1 MKRTFQSLN
10 LGLLL
15 LGSTSLLGCAAD
27 SSSDEEECLP
37 GDIDCA
43 PDDVGGKGDGFGGN
57 NDPARVSS
65 RLNYRLAELPKKGDR
80 STPVWKDQYPE
91 AVGKSAPAW
100 ADTYWPTSEG
110 SHNNRWQGSTKK
122 SPLELY
128 DAAYNNA
135 PGCAEYPSAFYGAG
149 AKAEW
154 DRYYQCAGPAA
165 KWQSQVFQGGGEM
178 HDGIDNDGDGK
189 VDEYG
194 DDGIDGIAG
203 WWGTCHAWSPAS
215 QMVPEPQH
223 AVTVNGQKF
232 ETGDIK
238 ALAQNAFDSTSAIM
252 VGGRCNQKEI
262 EHGPTG
268 SQNSDCRGVNP
279 GALHVIMT
287 NFLGL
292 SNAALVEDRT
302 ANYEVW
308 NQPVMGYDVTKQ
320 AKITAKNAN
329 TCVGATG
336 DTWTYNTAAKEL
348 YEVRM
353 TVKYLTEGSASTRP
367 LGSRDNIRTDDYH
380 YILEL
385 SSAGKILGGRYC
397 ADTENNPIDF
407 LWAPTGRFS
416 PSNPN
421 VSVTKVKELIAK
433 SVAAEGGGGTG
444 PAKEFTGTG
453 GAIPDN
459 DPAGASVDIAVTG
472 VTAGAGL
479 TVTLDIQHTYRGD
492 LAVDLYRDGTKVKAL
507 ANHTGG
513 GTDNIT
519 ESFVLSP
526 AEVGTANGTWTLK
539 VVDNAAVDTG
549 TIGTVKLSFQ

>member
-1 MKRTFQSLN
+1 MN

-27 SSSDEEECLP
+27 SGDDEEECLP

-43 PDDVGGKGDGFGGN
+43 PADVGGKGDGFEGN
-57 NDPARVSS
+57 NDPSRVSS
-65 RLNYRLAELPKKGDR
+65 RLNYRLAELPKKAQRTEGVWAK
-80 STPVWKDQYPE
+80 SGEYAAFAGKAEPV
-91 AVGKSAPAW
+91 W

-110 SHNNRWQGSTKK
+110 SHNNRWQGASKK

-128 DAAYNNA
+128 DAAFNSA
-135 PGCAEYPSAFYGAG
+135 PGCAEYPSSFYGSG

-154 DRYYQCAGPAA
+154 DRYYTCAGPAA
-165 KWQSQVFQGGGEM
+165 KWQSQQFQGGGEM

-194 DDGIDGIAG
+194 TDGIDGIAG
-203 WWGTCHAWSPAS
+203 WWGTCHAWSPAA

-223 AVTVNGQKF
+223 AVTVNGVTF

-279 GALHVIMT
+279 GSLHVIMT
-287 NFLGL
+287 NFIGL
-292 SNAALVEDRT
+292 SNVALVEDRT

-308 NQPVMGYDVTKQ
+308 NQPVVGYEVTKQ

-329 TCVGATG
+329 LCVGATG

-348 YEVRM
+348 YEAKM
-353 TVKYLTEGSASTRP
+353 TVTYLTEGSADTRP
-367 LGSRDNIRTDDYH
+367 LGMRNNLRTDNYH

-385 SSAGKILGGRYC
+385 NSAGKILGGRYC
-397 ADTENNPIDF
+397 TDTENNPIDF
-407 LWAPTGRFS
+407 LWAPTGRFNS
-416 PSNPN
+416 SNPN
-421 VSVTKVKELIAK
+421 VSVTKVKELILKGIQPAT
-433 SVAAEGGGGTG
+433 GGGTG
-444 PAKEFTGTG
+444 PGREFTGTG

-459 DPAGASVDIAVTG
+459 DPTGASLDIPVTG

-479 TVTLDIQHTYRGD
+479 TVALAIKHTYRGD
-492 LAVDLYRDGTKVKAL
+492 LLVDLYRDGTKVKTL
-507 ANHTGG
+507 SANTGG
-513 GTDNIT
+513 STDDINDVV
-519 ESFVLSP
+519 VLT
-526 AEVGTANGTWTLK
+526 ATEVGTPNGRWTVK
-539 VVDNAAVDTG
+539 VVDNAAQDTG
-549 TIGTVKLSFQ
+549 TIGTVTLNFQ